1 MSSTNLVDLVK
12 ITILISVIFIAIK
25 AYAILLP
32 RRTTM
37 LETQSVH
44 QEKES
49 KSNLPIRRKDST
61 VSQAGEPNERLQA
74 LKQELSHTALQPVY
88 PWIAPPTPLPGPYDA
103 PYYPLPL
110 PSIRTYSDDAAS
122 KPTEETR
129 DIAEETR
136 TVSYTR
142 RESNSTP
149 DQEPTIRGTV
159 TVSNHGWR
167 RTQWTVSKG

>member
-37 LETQSVH
+37 SETQSVR

-74 LKQELSHTALQPVY
+74 LKQELSHTALKPVY

-122 KPTEETR
+122 KPTEETK

-142 RESNSTP
+142 RESNSMP